1 MLLCCLSCSD
11 LISKQLDQ
19 CARVL
24 RESGSVSDNIVAGS
38 RLHCLLG
45 NMITAALHHRDVTDS
60 MLTTRIFLLITSTR
74 AFTVGF
80 LVSLLASLYETLPAD
95 LAEIL
100 QGMLGLA

>member
-1 MLLCCLSCSD
+1 
-11 LISKQLDQ
+11 
-19 CARVL
+19 
-24 RESGSVSDNIVAGS
+24 
-38 RLHCLLG
+38 
-45 NMITAALHHRDVTDS
+45 MITAALHHRDVTDS